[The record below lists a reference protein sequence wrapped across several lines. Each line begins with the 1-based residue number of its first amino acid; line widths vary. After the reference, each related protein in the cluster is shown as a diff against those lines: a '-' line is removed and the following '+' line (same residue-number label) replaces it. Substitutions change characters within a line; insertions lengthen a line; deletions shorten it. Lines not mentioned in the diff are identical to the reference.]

1 MAQDER
7 VNRDQ
12 HQAPAE
18 GSLVSDRDQ
27 ETNFKELSKAT
38 NR

>member
-7 VNRDQ
+7 VNRD
-12 HQAPAE
+12 PAE